1 MERQRHLLSA
11 GITLM
16 ELMTVIAVIGILSA
30 ISIPPFIQ
38 WQQSARLNSA
48 AWDLKSDLSFAR
60 SHAIKTGEAVTVR
73 FVADGYTLF
82 IDADDNG
89 TVSTGDRVL
98 RNKDYPGTVAMGAST
113 FEDNQT
119 VFGRTGEVSPA
130 RTSHVLLSRGN
141 ANEIRIE
148 VNTVGRIKV
157 ETL

>member
-1 MERQRHLLSA
+1 MERQRQRQLSSA

-60 SHAIKTGEAVTVR
+60 SHAIKTGEAVNVR
-73 FVADGYTLF
+73 FAGDGYTVF
-82 IDADDNG
+82 IDAD
-89 TVSTGDRVL
+89 DRVL
-98 RNKDYPGTVAMGAST
+98 RNKNYTGTVAMSGST
-113 FEDNQT
+113 FEDNET
-119 VFGRTGEVSPA
+119 VFTRTGEVSPA
-130 RTSHVLLSRGN
+130 RTSHVLLSRGVSD
-141 ANEIRIE
+141 EIRIE